1 LVLSVEDVTGP
12 YRDEEEEVDP
22 NTGEKRSRPVM
33 KIEEVVRRIVSVM
46 VTREQEG
53 KEFGVIV
60 LAEGLAEYLPSSHL
74 EGIPRDEHGHISIAQ
89 INLGRTFAKM
99 VATEFRRQTNK
110 ARRVIGLQLGYEA
123 RCALPH
129 AFDVMLGSQLG
140 VGTYRALVEE
150 GLTGVMISATG
161 QLNLNY
167 VPFHTLIDP
176 ETLVTKVRFIQQGSD
191 FHRLARY
198 LETYKHD

>member
-1 LVLSVEDVTGP
+1 
-12 YRDEEEEVDP
+12 
-22 NTGEKRSRPVM
+22 M

-60 LAEGLAEYLPSSHL
+60 LAEGLAEYLPSTHL